1 MERQE
6 RPAERP
12 RPRASHRPV
21 LDLEEGIV
29 VSREVTCVRASAVQ
43 MRCEQAMRVQLR
55 SAVRAHVAHP
65 RLNNRVCQQYRQ

>member
-1 MERQE
+1 MERKE

-12 RPRASHRPV
+12 RLRASHRPD
-21 LDLEEGIV
+21 LDLEEGTV

-43 MRCEQAMRVQLR
+43 VRCEQAMRVQLR

-65 RLNNRVCQQYRQ
+65 RLNNRVCQQYRP